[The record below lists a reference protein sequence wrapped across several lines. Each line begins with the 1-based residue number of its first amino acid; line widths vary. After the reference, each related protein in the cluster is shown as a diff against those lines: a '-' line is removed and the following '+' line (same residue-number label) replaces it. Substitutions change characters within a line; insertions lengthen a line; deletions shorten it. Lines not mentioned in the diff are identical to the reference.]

1 MPVSTF
7 HVMTLFPEMF
17 DALRTSV
24 LGRAEG
30 AGIIGLKTYQIR
42 DFSADPRHK
51 NVDDYTYGGGAG
63 LLMMC
68 QPIFDC
74 YKEVMRV
81 IEEENTNQ
89 NEIKN
94 NSLSNSDV
102 ESTGMTKEIFG
113 AEGDDEVVESSNVEN
128 KPSGFAETIADLVQ
142 IENKNFGTRI
152 LYPTPQGIPFTQEI
166 ARDLAQAKDIV
177 ILCGRYEGVDE
188 RVLDAMNVERYCLG
202 DYVLTGGELPAMT
215 IIDCVSRLIPGVL
228 HNEDSPETESFDNGL
243 LEYPQ
248 YTRPATWSPE
258 EGTEMHV
265 PEILLSGDHGA
276 VDQWRLEQQLER
288 TRRWRPDLYEVYLK
302 NMGEKS

>member
-1 MPVSTF
+1 MSVSTF

-74 YKEVMRV
+74 YKEVMRG
-81 IEEENTNQ
+81 IEEENLGSESDGEVTATSIFE
-89 NEIKN
+89 NEPI
-94 NSLSNSDV
+94 
-102 ESTGMTKEIFG
+102 
-113 AEGDDEVVESSNVEN
+113 
-128 KPSGFAETIADLVQ
+128 GFAETIADLVQ
-142 IENKNFGTRI
+142 IENNNHGTRI
-152 LYPTPQGIPFTQEI
+152 LYPTPQGIPFTQGI
-166 ARDLAQAKDIV
+166 ARGLAQAKDIV

-258 EGTEMHV
+258 EGVEMHV

-276 VDQWRLEQQLER
+276 VDKWRLEQQLER
-288 TRRWRPDLYEVYLK
+288 TKRWRPDLYELYLK
-302 NMGEKS
+302 HKAEKS

>member
-74 YKEVMRV
+74 YKEVMR
-81 IEEENTNQ
+81 
-89 NEIKN
+89 
-94 NSLSNSDV
+94 
-102 ESTGMTKEIFG
+102 G
-113 AEGDDEVVESSNVEN
+113 
-128 KPSGFAETIADLVQ
+128 
-142 IENKNFGTRI
+142 IENKNHGTRI

-166 ARDLAQAKDIV
+166 ARGLAQAKDIV

-276 VDQWRLEQQLER
+276 VDKWRLEQQLER

-302 NMGEKS
+302 KMGEKS